1 VFCAPEGAPTENEF
15 EQVDNVY
22 EEKTMSDMNVQQ
34 LLAQMRVME
43 AQSKMGVKPISS
55 PDMVGQ
61 PQQVDF
67 GNMLKN
73 SIEAVNETSLESSRV
88 TDAFERGD
96 SNISLAQVMLTMEK
110 ANVSFQAMTQVRN
123 RLLTA
128 YQEIMNMPV

>member
-1 VFCAPEGAPTENEF
+1 
-15 EQVDNVY
+15 
-22 EEKTMSDMNVQQ
+22 MSDMSVQQ

-67 GNMLKN
+67 SNMLKN

>member
-1 VFCAPEGAPTENEF
+1 
-15 EQVDNVY
+15 
-22 EEKTMSDMNVQQ
+22 MSDMNVQS

-43 AQSKMGVKPISS
+43 AQSKMGIKPVSS
-55 PDMVGQ
+55 PELVGQ

-67 GNMLKN
+67 SNMLKN
-73 SIEAVNETSLESSRV
+73 TIEAVNATSLESARV
-88 TDAFERGD
+88 ADAFERGD
-96 SNISLAQVMLTMEK
+96 SNISLAQMMLTMEK